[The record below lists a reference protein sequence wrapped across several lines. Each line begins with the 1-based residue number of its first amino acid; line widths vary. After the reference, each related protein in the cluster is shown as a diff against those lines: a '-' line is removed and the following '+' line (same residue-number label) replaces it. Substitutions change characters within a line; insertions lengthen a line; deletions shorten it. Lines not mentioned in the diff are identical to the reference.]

1 MQRGERER
9 IISAIKKILEKDNR
23 VIFAYLFGSFVKGEV
38 FNDIDIG
45 ILTREEV
52 NPFVIQ
58 AELKERI
65 SRELSKI
72 GFRKEADFFDVRV
85 LNDAPFYILGEIMTE
100 GILIVDK
107 DSLLRSELAERIS
120 FKYRE
125 CAGLLREAF
134 SR

>member
-45 ILTREEV
+45 IFTREEV

-107 DSLLRSELAERIS
+107 DFLLRSELAERIS